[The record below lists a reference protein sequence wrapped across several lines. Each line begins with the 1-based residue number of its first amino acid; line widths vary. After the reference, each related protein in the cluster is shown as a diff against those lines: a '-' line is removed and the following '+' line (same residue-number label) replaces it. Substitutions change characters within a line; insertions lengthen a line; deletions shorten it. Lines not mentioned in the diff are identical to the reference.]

1 MEMVSIREAGEAD
14 LPAILSIYNDI
25 ILNTTAVFEY
35 RPHTYEMRAQW
46 FAGRIRDGWPVFVA
60 ELGGNIAGFSS
71 MGPFRAW
78 PAYKYSAEN
87 SVYVDSNYRGKGI
100 GRLLLAPL
108 IEAAE
113 KKEMHALIASI
124 EASNQVSLH
133 LHRSFGFEE
142 VAHFREVGYKFGRWL
157 DLKFLELILNGPRQP
172 EET

>member
-1 MEMVSIREAGEAD
+1 MVSIRSAREED

-46 FAGRIRDGWPVFVA
+46 FEGRVKDGWPVFVA
-60 ELGGNIAGFSS
+60 EHDGDIAGFSS

-78 PAYKYSAEN
+78 QAYKYSVEN
-87 SVYVDSNYRGKGI
+87 SVYVHQLYRGKGI

-108 IEAAE
+108 IAEAQ
-113 KKEMHALIASI
+113 KKDMHAMIASI

-157 DLKFLELILNGPRQP
+157 DLKFLELILAGPPHP